1 MGVFSEAYSAVESV
15 EELVK
20 SRINDA
26 VNTTKS
32 LQEVALQTISDLQDV
47 NLNFDRSGP
56 PPAPSIDTT
65 IDIGI
70 TLPEVAPKNF
80 GEIAFDMPTLPTLDA
95 MPAMREVEIPEYD
108 PSITGLVIPDPPAV
122 TDLGALPTKP
132 VLDPLTF
139 PVEPDFVLPP
149 VPIMDD
155 ITTPT
160 FSGLQLPEFNA
171 TLPEWEGTALVDIL
185 QWSEPT
191 YHVEILDEAMDTIR
205 RMWAGELGIPAAVEQ
220 AMYERAMSREDL
232 AVEREVAA
240 VATEFS
246 SRGFSLPS
254 GLEAA
259 RVDQL
264 RNDLAVKKL
273 ALNRELTIEL
283 VKIHVENVRFG
294 VQQAVA
300 CETVLVNLFLNMA
313 ARLFEAAKFHI
324 ESQLRIHDA
333 MVTLFNAKMSAYQ
346 VRASVFDVLV
356 RAEISKIEAFKAEVD
371 AEIAKGTLNEQRV
384 RVYTA
389 IVAALQN
396 RIEIYKAQMQGV
408 SVKAEIQRS
417 QVAMY
422 GEEIRAYAERINSDK
437 LRFDAYESR
446 IKGEV
451 AKAGIIDSEARAYA
465 ALVQGKVSIQEL
477 EIKKADLVLQRN
489 EHGLRI
495 FLAQLEAEKAKM
507 TAQLSAIQEAV
518 AVYQADTQRFTAV
531 AGVEVSKA
539 ELKVKVEE
547 TEMRTSIAFYEAKV
561 RSYIANME
569 QMIRQAEVS
578 LKALEAAGQLS
589 TTLAAGAMAGVHVG
603 ASLSGGGSVSAGG
616 SYSSSE
622 SNSKS
627 YSESHNYEYEGVGKK

>member
-1 MGVFSEAYSAVESV
+1 
-15 EELVK
+15 
-20 SRINDA
+20 
-26 VNTTKS
+26 
-32 LQEVALQTISDLQDV
+32 
-47 NLNFDRSGP
+47 
-56 PPAPSIDTT
+56 
-65 IDIGI
+65 
-70 TLPEVAPKNF
+70 
-80 GEIAFDMPTLPTLDA
+80 
-95 MPAMREVEIPEYD
+95 
-108 PSITGLVIPDPPAV
+108 
-122 TDLGALPTKP
+122 
-132 VLDPLTF
+132 
-139 PVEPDFVLPP
+139 
-149 VPIMDD
+149 
-155 ITTPT
+155 
-160 FSGLQLPEFNA
+160 
-171 TLPEWEGTALVDIL
+171 
-185 QWSEPT
+185 
-191 YHVEILDEAMDTIR
+191 
-205 RMWAGELGIPAAVEQ
+205 
-220 AMYERAMSREDL
+220 
-232 AVEREVAA
+232 
-240 VATEFS
+240 
-246 SRGFSLPS
+246 
-254 GLEAA
+254 
-259 RVDQL
+259 
-264 RNDLAVKKL
+264 
-273 ALNRELTIEL
+273 
-283 VKIHVENVRFG
+283 
-294 VQQAVA
+294 
-300 CETVLVNLFLNMA
+300 
-313 ARLFEAAKFHI
+313 
-324 ESQLRIHDA
+324 
-333 MVTLFNAKMSAYQ
+333 
-346 VRASVFDVLV
+346 
-356 RAEISKIEAFKAEVD
+356 
-371 AEIAKGTLNEQRV
+371 
-384 RVYTA
+384 
-389 IVAALQN
+389 
-396 RIEIYKAQMQGV
+396 
-408 SVKAEIQRS
+408 
-417 QVAMY
+417 MY